1 MRSAAPFSLVTSLI
15 LLLCLPSS
23 ADRPPTAR
31 PAFPQAIQGITIS
44 THGSGSDWGSDA
56 MRPTMATLSDLGAN
70 WVTIHP
76 YAAIQADGSV
86 RFRPID
92 PDNPPQAIL
101 RPIREAHQL
110 GLKILIKPHLAYW
123 GSPFAWRGDIRF
135 DDAASWNR
143 FFDSYRDWIV
153 GLAAVSREADGFVVG
168 TELGA
173 TLETAEN
180 ASRWRRI
187 IQDVR
192 KVNRTALTYAANW
205 DRYQDVPFWK
215 QLDAIGIQAYFPLIR
230 DGEAT
235 TEETLRAGWQ
245 RWTAELRRY
254 SAESDR
260 PVLFTELGYNHS
272 QRTAIEPWSSAT
284 DDAGEATQELC
295 TRIALQVVAKEPS
308 ILGAFL
314 WKWFPEPRS
323 VGRNFR
329 LATPTMRRTIR
340 DAWQATTAE

>member
-1 MRSAAPFSLVTSLI
+1 MRPAAPVSLIASLI
-15 LLLCLPSS
+15 LLICFPSW
-23 ADRPPTAR
+23 ADMPPTVR
-31 PAFPQAIQGITIS
+31 PTFPQQIQGITIS
-44 THGSGSDWGSDA
+44 THGSGADWGSDA
-56 MRPTMATLSDLGAN
+56 MRPTMTTLSELGAN

-76 YAAIQADGSV
+76 YAGIRADGSV

-92 PDNPPQAIL
+92 PENPPQSIL

-135 DDAASWNR
+135 DDPAAWDR
-143 FFDSYRDWIV
+143 FFNSYSEWII
-153 GLAAVSREADGFVVG
+153 GLAAVARDADGFVVG

-173 TLETAEN
+173 TVESPQN
-180 ASRWRRI
+180 AARWKRI
-187 IQDVR
+187 ITEVR
-192 KVNRTALTYAANW
+192 KVNRTPLTYAANW
-205 DRYQDVPFWK
+205 DRYQQVPFWK

-230 DGEAT
+230 DGETT
-235 TEETLRAGWQ
+235 TEERLRSGWQ
-245 RWTAELRRY
+245 RWTSELRRY
-254 SAESDR
+254 SEESGR

-272 QRTAIEPWSSAT
+272 QRTAIEPWSSET

-295 TRIALQVVAKEPS
+295 TRIALQVVSEEPAIIGS
-308 ILGAFL
+308 FL

-323 VGRNFR
+323 TGRNFR
-329 LATPTMRRTIR
+329 LATPTMRRAIR